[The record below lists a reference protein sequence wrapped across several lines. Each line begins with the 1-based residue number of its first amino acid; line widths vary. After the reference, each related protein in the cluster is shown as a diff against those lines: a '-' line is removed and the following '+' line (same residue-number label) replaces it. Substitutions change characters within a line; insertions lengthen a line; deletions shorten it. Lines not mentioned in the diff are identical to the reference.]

1 MTCKSKWMI
10 VEGLLTALAQAAVPA
25 VAQQNSPTLLS
36 QKVLVVNGTGQ
47 PVPTAPQGTTKVD
60 GTVNVGNTP
69 HVTVANTPSVNVA
82 NTPTVML
89 ESGAS
94 VNVTSPLDGQSN
106 PRPLATL
113 EAVQVYGITCGIGFS
128 GSNLGF
134 CEFTAVPQGKQLI
147 VQEFDANGQVETGN
161 RPLSLQLLNTI
172 TSGNYFPYTFLVN
185 ADGLDFLATH
195 QETRVYLEAGSIPAC
210 SVQLAQFSIGNYDCD
225 ISGFL
230 VDVPFGSATIAAV
243 PTQRKHPALPFG
255 RH

>member
-128 GSNLGF
+128 GSNRTGRRR
-134 CEFTAVPQGKQLI
+134 PPPRRRRP
-147 VQEFDANGQVETGN
+147 AN
-161 RPLSLQLLNTI
+161 RS
-172 TSGNYFPYTFLVN
+172 
-185 ADGLDFLATH
+185 
-195 QETRVYLEAGSIPAC
+195 
-210 SVQLAQFSIGNYDCD
+210 
-225 ISGFL
+225 
-230 VDVPFGSATIAAV
+230 
-243 PTQRKHPALPFG
+243 PTQRPAG
-255 RH
+255 VARSAGIS